1 VKSSKTLL
9 SVNIQ
14 TTTQTSELDGH
25 NPGIIDIEVTS
36 TDFMEYV
43 NDNRDFNIIGWYNKG

>member
-1 VKSSKTLL
+1 MKSSKTLL